1 LTSGI
6 ARGRLAL
13 RIRRPSR
20 PRRTPPAP
28 EGHRTPSA
36 RSLAALA
43 VALIVGVACAE
54 PHAERPDVVLVTI
67 DSLRADHLDHLGYDR
82 PTATDLDLLRD
93 RSTLF
98 ARALA
103 PTPSTAPSTASLL
116 TGRFPLRHGILTPD
130 GAIADDVATLAE
142 VLRESGWSTAAVSH
156 HPVLTR
162 ERGFARGFER
172 FEGAIG
178 PATRYADADQMVAWM
193 REWLAEAR
201 RPFFLYLHVM
211 NVHGPYRVPTLRRQ
225 DLLGHLP
232 GTQFS
237 YGDTLM
243 RGIMEDG
250 AVGLRGLVTAR
261 YLGSLVDQYDTAVR
275 YATGRV
281 AKVLDLLR
289 ADGGFDESIVVLTAD
304 HGEELFDHGGF
315 GHGHTLYREVL
326 HVPLYVKT
334 PGQQTGRTVDSAVS
348 LMDVFPT
355 ILELLSL
362 PAPDVDGRSL
372 VPALRGESDALE
384 ARVFH
389 HVTAWEEASLARGVL
404 DGRYKLIDAERSY
417 DAADRRRLL
426 FDLVVDPGETRDLSG
441 TGSEIVERL
450 SGELDD
456 AFGDGGI
463 RPRSAGDA
471 AS

>member
-1 LTSGI
+1 LTTGI
-6 ARGRLAL
+6 APGRPALQKRPPSRSRRPDGHYGALAL
-13 RIRRPSR
+13 L
-20 PRRTPPAP
+20 
-28 EGHRTPSA
+28 
-36 RSLAALA
+36 LAALA
-43 VALIVGVACAE
+43 AAPTLGTGCAD
-54 PHAERPDVVLVTI
+54 PPSERPNVVLITI

-82 PTATDLDLLRD
+82 PTATGLDPFRD

-116 TGRFPLRHGILTPD
+116 TGLFPLRHGVVTPE

-142 VLRESGWSTAAVSH
+142 LLRESGWSTAALSH

-162 ERGFARGFER
+162 KRGFARGFER

-178 PATRYADADQMVAWM
+178 PATDYADADQMIAWM

-225 DLLGHLP
+225 DLLGHFP
-232 GTQFS
+232 GTQFK
-237 YGDTLM
+237 YGDALM
-243 RGIMEDG
+243 RGIMENG
-250 AVGLRGLVTAR
+250 AIGLRSLVKAR
-261 YLGSLVDQYDTAVR
+261 YRGSLVDQYDTAVR

-289 ADGGFDESIVVLTAD
+289 ADGSFDESVVVLTAD

-326 HVPLYVKT
+326 HVPLYVKL
-334 PGQQTGRTVDSAVS
+334 PGQQTGGTIDSAVS

-355 ILELLSL
+355 ILEVLSV
-362 PAPDVDGRSL
+362 PAPEVDGRSL
-372 VPALRGESDALE
+372 VPVMRGESDA
-384 ARVFH
+384 AGTRAFH
-389 HVTAWEEASLARGVL
+389 HLTAWEEASVARGVV
-404 DGRYKLIDAERSY
+404 DGRYKLIDVERSY
-417 DAADRRRLL
+417 EGADGRLLL
-426 FDLVVDPGETRDLSG
+426 FDLVVDPGETHDLSD

-450 SGELDD
+450 SGELEA
-456 AFGDGGI
+456 AFADGGV
-463 RPRSAGDA
+463 RARGVGNATP
-471 AS
+471 

>member
-1 LTSGI
+1 M
-6 ARGRLAL
+6 RH
-13 RIRRPSR
+13 PPR
-20 PRRTPPAP
+20 PRRPLLPPD
-28 EGHRTPSA
+28 GHRGAPA
-36 RSLAALA
+36 LLLAALA
-43 VALIVGVACAE
+43 AALTLGTGCAE
-54 PHAERPDVVLVTI
+54 PPPERPNVVVITI

-82 PTATDLDLLRD
+82 PTAMGLDPLRD

-103 PTPSTAPSTASLL
+103 PTSSTAPSTASLL
-116 TGRFPLRHGILTPD
+116 TGLFPLRHGVVTPD

-142 VLRESGWSTAAVSH
+142 VLRESGWSTAALSH

-178 PATRYADADQMVAWM
+178 PATEYADANQMIAWM

-232 GTQFS
+232 GTQFT
-237 YGDTLM
+237 YGDALM

-250 AVGLRGLVTAR
+250 AIGLRSLVKSR
-261 YLGSLVDQYDTAVR
+261 YRGSLVDQYDTAVR

-326 HVPLYVKT
+326 HVPLYVKL
-334 PGQQTGRTVDSAVS
+334 PGQQTGRTIDSAVS
-348 LMDVFPT
+348 LMDVLPT
-355 ILELLSL
+355 ILEVLSV
-362 PAPDVDGRSL
+362 PAPEVDGRSL
-372 VPALRGESDALE
+372 VPLMRGESDAAG
-384 ARVFH
+384 ARAFH
-389 HVTAWEEASLARGVL
+389 HLTAWEEASVARSVV
-404 DGRYKLIDAERSY
+404 DGRYKLIDVERSY
-417 DAADRRRLL
+417 ETTDGRQLL
-426 FDLVVDPGETRDLSG
+426 FDLVVDPGETRDISG

-450 SGELDD
+450 YGELEA
-456 AFGDGGI
+456 AFGNGGI
-463 RPRSAGDA
+463 RQRGVGNA
-471 AS
+471 AP